1 MNTYEHE
8 EVIRAEREH
17 ATATE
22 ALMAVETQ
30 VSVTERRIAEKSA
43 ARAQIVAEV
52 REGKLEE
59 KTGALRLAIL
69 EEDVHDLQVLLD
81 EMKPRVAAA
90 ASAAGLTAHVLR
102 MAQEVLAARERAET
116 ERALDEKAGELEMKL
131 LRALVER
138 YRVSGRRNESLW
150 NLWSPS
156 PELKAAVNSGSL
168 PKL

>member
-8 EVIRAEREH
+8 EVVRAEREH

-22 ALMAVETQ
+22 ALTAVEDQ
-30 VSVTERRIAEKSA
+30 VSVVESRIAEKSA
-43 ARAQIVAEV
+43 ARAQTVADV
-52 REGKLEE
+52 RAGKLDE
-59 KTGALRLAIL
+59 KTGALRLVIL
-69 EEDVHDLQVLLD
+69 EEDVHDLHVLLD
-81 EMKPRVAAA
+81 DTKPRVAAA
-90 ASAAGLTAHVLR
+90 TSAAGLTAHALR
-102 MAQEVLAARERAET
+102 MAREALAACERAET
-116 ERALDEKAGELEMKL
+116 ERELDAKALELEKKL

-138 YRVSGRRNESLW
+138 YRVSGRRNDSLW